1 MALQDDREKV
11 AHLLRR
17 FGLGASE
24 TELAY
29 YGEGGYAS
37 AVDKLVDYED
47 TDEGFDIDPTIFA
60 NQQNGIVSMRGMQ
73 YWWYLRLLTTKHPL
87 EQKLTLFWHDHFAT
101 SAAKVTVAEAM
112 FRHIETLRTNATG
125 RFDDLLTGIS
135 KDPAMLYWL
144 DNNQNVKGT
153 PNENFAREVM
163 ELFTLGVDNGY
174 EEEDILEGARAL
186 TGWVYGVRR
195 AGRTIPTA
203 LPGRSSRFL
212 FVSDRHDD
220 GEKTFLG
227 ETGNLDGDDVLQI
240 LLEMPATSEY
250 IVKKM
255 WEWFVYRDPAETL
268 VKKLAKDWR
277 ESGLDIK
284 ALVRDIATHDEFHSD
299 EAVRTHI
306 KNPVEF
312 TIATIRSL
320 GIGEKLA
327 GQIRELDVDKARG
340 LANPVAYVH
349 RASKAMGMELM
360 FPPDV
365 DGWVSGEQWISTATV
380 VERIKF
386 ADVLFTGQGRRWLAL
401 VADQLPKP
409 GDVPEALV
417 DRLLA
422 MFDVPM
428 PQAKVEILYGSAR
441 KTSGGTITQR
451 NLQPTMRSV
460 SRLIFGTPEF
470 QFS

>member
-1 MALQDDREKV
+1 MALQNDREKV

-24 TELAY
+24 QELEHYA
-29 YGEGGYAS
+29 EGGYDS

-60 NQQNGIVSMRGMQ
+60 NRQNGVVSIRGMQ

-112 FRHIETLRTNATG
+112 FRHVETLRANATG
-125 RFDDLLTGIS
+125 RFEDLLTEVS

-174 EEEDILEGARAL
+174 VEEDILEGARAL

-195 AGRTIPTA
+195 AGRAVPTA
-203 LPGRSSRFL
+203 LPGRNSRFL
-212 FVSDRHDD
+212 FVSDRHDG

-227 ETGNLDGDDVLQI
+227 ETGDLDGDDVLQI
-240 LLEMPATSEY
+240 LVEMPETSEY
-250 IVKKM
+250 IVQKM
-255 WEWFVYRDPAETL
+255 WEWFVYSDPAEHL
-268 VKKLAKDWR
+268 VKALAEDWR
-277 ESGLDIK
+277 DSGLDIK
-284 ALVRDIATHDEFHSD
+284 ALVRAIASHDEFHS
-299 EAVRTHI
+299 ERAVRTHI
-306 KNPVEF
+306 KNPIEF
-312 TIATIRSL
+312 TIGAMRSL

-327 GQIRELDVDKARG
+327 GRLLELDVDKARG
-340 LANPVAYVH
+340 LANPVAYIH
-349 RASKAMGMELM
+349 RATRAMGMELM

-386 ADVLFTGQGRRWLAL
+386 ADVLFTGRGRPWLAL
-401 VADQLPKP
+401 VADRMPQP
-409 GDVPEALV
+409 GDPPEALV

-422 MFDVPM
+422 MFDVDM
-428 PQAKVEILYGSAR
+428 PQAKVEVLYGAASKA
-441 KTSGGTITQR
+441 SGGKLTKR
-451 NLQPTMRSV
+451 NLEPTMRSV
-460 SRLIFGTPEF
+460 TRLIFGTPEY